1 MTRRTGSAGIGNHF
15 THERRA
21 LHFAQPN
28 PYEYQPLRER
38 ETNVLLQTIAAGNAA
53 AAKLATGWDGP
64 RRADLKRRVERGS
77 RAKDTLASA
86 FLWDA
91 EWHARHCAAHCGGSV
106 DDLRQEV
113 LLGVLWAIETFDP
126 DAGYRFDRHARIGM
140 LRAVMRC
147 LDGHARHA

>member
-1 MTRRTGSAGIGNHF
+1 M
-15 THERRA
+15 
-21 LHFAQPN
+21 
-28 PYEYQPLRER
+28 
-38 ETNVLLQTIAAGNAA
+38 LLQTIAAGNAA

-140 LRAVMRC
+140 LRAVRRC

>member
-15 THERRA
+15 THEHCA

-28 PYEYQPLRER
+28 PYECEPLSER
-38 ETNVLLQTIAAGNAA
+38 EANVLLRTIAAGDAA

-64 RRADLKRRVERGS
+64 RRADLQRRVERGS

-91 EWHARHCAAHCGGSV
+91 EWHARSCAARRGGSV

-113 LLGVLWAIETFDP
+113 LLGVWWAIETFDP
-126 DAGYRFDRHARIGM
+126 EAGYRFDRQARIGM
-140 LRAVMRC
+140 RRAVMRC
-147 LDGHARHA
+147 LAGGARHA